1 MRKKVSTLLDE
12 GLYRRA
18 KLEAALRGK
27 QVSEILGEALEIY
40 LDHAAG
46 EGRSL
51 GVVDETWG
59 SIRLPRKELDEIM
72 ADEGW
77 LDS

>member
-1 MRKKVSTLLDE
+1 LDE

-27 QVSEILGEALEIY
+27 QVSEILGEALERY
-40 LDHAAG
+40 LDEHRG
-46 EGRSL
+46 PGRSL
-51 GVVDETWG
+51 GVVEETWG
-59 SIRLPRKELDEIM
+59 SIAVPREELEEIM